1 MPQSSLAA
9 ELLADPPPG
18 SGADAGEEFTAEEA
32 ASSLAGFQRG
42 TRAALDDTPFD
53 DTPFDDAA
61 GGHADGDREGE
72 TASAET

>member
-1 MPQSSLAA
+1 VPQSSLAA

-18 SGADAGEEFTAEEA
+18 SGADAGEEFTPEEA

-53 DTPFDDAA
+53 DAAA
-61 GGHADGDREGE
+61 GRVDGDREGE